1 MKSRAETPFERALI
15 DATLEEYSDVPD
27 CEDKIA
33 IQLSDHFIRKTEK
46 LSGDLTRLSIWW
58 MGLRAY
64 STLNS
69 LFRTSNFKVSCRPA
83 AA

>member
-33 IQLSDHFIRKTEK
+33 IQFF
-46 LSGDLTRLSIWW
+46 G
-58 MGLRAY
+58 
-64 STLNS
+64 S
-69 LFRTSNFKVSCRPA
+69 LFLYDLV
-83 AA
+83 